1 MAEAGFELWASS
13 QYYPAMFQ
21 TGFPQWPRL
30 TLRTDSAP
38 LSYCKWNALK
48 KFLAIL
54 KGMWDLTSLTRDRT
68 PHPALETLESYPLE
82 SQGIPVNEMLLE
94 VEML

>member
-68 PHPALETLESYPLE
+68 PHPALETLSLTHWTTREV
-82 SQGIPVNEMLLE
+82 PVNEMLLE
-94 VEML
+94 MEML